1 MTYIDRM
8 SHVSP
13 RLMAMGMMVLSS
25 VGISFGGLIV
35 RSMQEADAWQ
45 ISFYRSVAY
54 ASVIAFVILWRYRGR
69 VVPQIRAVGLSG
81 VLAAGMSAC
90 AGMAFL
96 QSLFHSSVATTLF
109 IMAAIPFVTAFVAWL
124 VLRERLAPI
133 TALTMAVA
141 AAGVAIMVGD
151 GVAAGSGYGAVMALV
166 CVLCFSIYAVVLR
179 YNRAVDMLPVLMFS
193 GIFLAGIAAIAR
205 WGDLAVPM
213 QDLILCLFL
222 GGVLSA
228 FGNLFFLAASR
239 VLAAAEL
246 TMFMLLEFALG
257 PIWVW
262 VFVNEVPTGPAV
274 MGGCLVILAVL
285 TRAFYESKLG
295 LKS

>member
-69 VVPQIRAVGLSG
+69 VVPQIRAVGLIG
-81 VLAAGMSAC
+81 LLAAGMSAC

-109 IMAAIPFVTAFVAWL
+109 IMAAIPFVTALVAWL

-151 GVAAGSGYGAVMALV
+151 GVAAGSGYGTLMALV

>member
-8 SHVSP
+8 SNVSP

-45 ISFYRSVAY
+45 ISFYRSLAY
-54 ASVIAFVILWRYRGR
+54 ASTIAFVIVWRYRGR
-69 VVPQIRAVGLSG
+69 VGTQIRAVGRIG
-81 VLAAGMSAC
+81 FLAAAMSAC

-109 IMAAIPFVTAFVAWL
+109 IMAAIPFVTALVAWF

-151 GVAAGSGYGAVMALV
+151 GVSAGSGYGTLMALV

-179 YNRAVDMLPVLMFS
+179 YKRAVDMLPVLMFS
-193 GIFLAGIAAIAR
+193 GIFLAGISVTVR

-213 QDLILCLFL
+213 HDLMLCLLL
-222 GGVLSA
+222 GGILSA
-228 FGNLFFLAASR
+228 FGNLFFLSASR
-239 VLAAAEL
+239 ALAAAEL
-246 TMFMLLEFALG
+246 TLFMLLEFALG
-257 PIWVW
+257 PVWVW
-262 VFVNEVPTGPAV
+262 LFVNEVPTGPAV
-274 MGGCLVILAVL
+274 MGGFLVILAVL
-285 TRAFYESKLG
+285 TRALYESSAGRKL
-295 LKS
+295 